1 MDKVETQ
8 SISDMLDVY
17 DSLMEEK
24 KTIIYKIDKHD
35 YDMRRV
41 LMQAD
46 AIHLLNI
53 NWDLLRKVCSDR

>member
-8 SISDMLDVY
+8 SISEMLDVY
-17 DSLMEEK
+17 DNLIEEK

-41 LMQAD
+41 LMNAD

-53 NWDLLRKVCSDR
+53 DWDLLRKVCSDK